1 MAAKAIPTWL
11 IMSFLTIVFPTYN
24 ERENLPKI
32 VAAVLAQPI
41 EGLRILVVDDNSPDG
56 TGAVAE
62 ELASQYAGR
71 LKVLHRA
78 GKGGLGPAYIA
89 GFHRALADG
98 AGFVGQMD
106 ADFSHPPEKLAE
118 LYAALK
124 ECDLVIGSRYVAGGT
139 LDTAWP
145 LWRKGLSAFGNR
157 YARTIL
163 GLAPRDVTGGF
174 RLWRAD
180 ALRAIPWERV
190 RSNGYAFQIETL
202 YIASRLGFR
211 VCEVPIYFSERHA
224 GVSKMSLQIQLE
236 AAVQVWRIRFAFR
249 DLQAAPRPADG
260 GL

>member
-1 MAAKAIPTWL
+1 MAVSAIPRWL
-11 IMSFLTIVFPTYN
+11 IMSVTTIVFPTYN

-32 VAAVLAQPI
+32 VAAVFAQPI
-41 EGLRILVVDDNSPDG
+41 DNLRILVVDDNSPDG
-56 TGAVAE
+56 TGAVAD

-78 GKGGLGPAYIA
+78 KKGGLGTAYVN
-89 GFHRALADG
+89 GFRCALDDG
-98 AGFVGQMD
+98 ADFVGQMD
-106 ADFSHPPEKLAE
+106 ADFSHPPEKLVE
-118 LYAALK
+118 LQAALK
-124 ECDLVIGSRYVAGGT
+124 DCDMALGSRYVTGGM

-145 LWRKGLSAFGNR
+145 LWRKGLSAFGNF
-157 YARTIL
+157 YARAIL

-174 RLWRAD
+174 RLWRAA

-211 VCEVPIYFSERHA
+211 MREIPIYFSERHA

-236 AAVQVWRIRFAFR
+236 AAIQVWRIRFAFR
-249 DLQAAPRPADG
+249 DLQAVPQPVDA
-260 GL
+260 